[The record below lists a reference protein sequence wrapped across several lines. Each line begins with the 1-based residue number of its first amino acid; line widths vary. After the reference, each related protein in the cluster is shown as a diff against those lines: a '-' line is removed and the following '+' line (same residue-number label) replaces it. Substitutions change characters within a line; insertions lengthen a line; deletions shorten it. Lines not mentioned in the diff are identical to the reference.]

1 MFNTVFIFER
11 IANLRLG
18 NLLCLVFHRRS
29 LESKESL
36 KSATISIRTNIVRS
50 FLTTLAIIIGTAAV
64 IAVIGIGSSANKALD
79 AQIDDFGPR
88 TLVVSP
94 GQNRRGT
101 VTKGLIPLD
110 IKDSQAL
117 EKNNDHQWMVSP
129 YITRNRQIKF
139 NNANINERIRANLP
153 IHFKVRGYEIEY
165 GRIFTEDENLGRKKV
180 VVLGSDVPKEL
191 KTTATKILNKEVLI
205 AGNSYKVIGVLTEE
219 GSTGWQNPD
228 DELYVPLLTGS
239 QRLFGTKNLDSLNI
253 AIEKDANVDEVMM
266 TIERI
271 LRSQHDIGPGE
282 DNDFRINDYSQYS
295 DLRKQA
301 TGIFTALI
309 AGIAG
314 ISLVVGGIGVM
325 NIMLVSVTER
335 TREIGLRKALGA
347 TYKAIMLQF
356 IIEAVLLCVIGGTVG
371 VILGTSIL
379 YLFASFNE
387 WPFAMPISAI
397 VGSITFSA
405 MVGLFFGIW
414 PARKAANLDPATS
427 LRYE

>member
-1 MFNTVFIFER
+1 M
-11 IANLRLG
+11 
-18 NLLCLVFHRRS
+18 LVR
-29 LESKESL
+29 ESL

-50 FLTTLAIIIGTAAV
+50 FLTALAIIIGTAAV
-64 IAVIGIGSSANKALD
+64 IAVIGIGSSANKALE

-94 GQNRRGT
+94 GQNRRGA

-110 IKDSQAL
+110 IKDAEAL
-117 EKNNDHQWMVSP
+117 QKNNDHNWMVSP
-129 YITRNRQIKF
+129 YIARNRQVKF

-153 IHFKVRGYEIEY
+153 IHFKVRGYDIEY
-165 GRIFTEDENLGRKKV
+165 GRIFTEEENLGRKKV

-191 KTTATKILNKEVLI
+191 KTSPNGILNKEVLI
-205 AGNSYKVIGVLTEE
+205 AGNSYKVVGILEEE

-239 QRLFGTKNLDSLNI
+239 QRLFGTKNLDSLNV
-253 AIEKDANVDEVMM
+253 AIEKTANVDEVMM

-295 DLRKQA
+295 DLRRQA

-356 IIEAVLLCVIGGTVG
+356 IIEAVLLCVIGGVIG
-371 VILGTSIL
+371 VIMGTSIL

-387 WPFAMPISAI
+387 WPFAMPISAMI
-397 VGSITFSA
+397 GSITFSA

>member
-1 MFNTVFIFER
+1 M
-11 IANLRLG
+11 
-18 NLLCLVFHRRS
+18 LVR
-29 LESKESL
+29 ESL

-50 FLTTLAIIIGTAAV
+50 FLTALAIIIGTAAV
-64 IAVIGIGSSANKALD
+64 IAVIGIGSSANKALE

-94 GQNRRGT
+94 GQNRRGA

-110 IKDSQAL
+110 IKDAEAL
-117 EKNNDHQWMVSP
+117 QKNNDHNWMVSP
-129 YITRNRQIKF
+129 YIARNRQVKF

-153 IHFKVRGYEIEY
+153 IHFKVRGYDIEY
-165 GRIFTEDENLGRKKV
+165 GRIFTEEENLGRKKV

-191 KTTATKILNKEVLI
+191 KTSPNRILNKEVLI
-205 AGNSYKVIGVLTEE
+205 AGNSYKVIGILEEE

-239 QRLFGTKNLDSLNI
+239 QRLFGTKNLDSLNV
-253 AIEKDANVDEVMM
+253 AIEKTANVDEIMM

-295 DLRKQA
+295 DLRRQA

-356 IIEAVLLCVIGGTVG
+356 IIEAVLLCVIGGVIG
-371 VILGTSIL
+371 VIMGTSIL

-387 WPFAMPISAI
+387 WPFAMPISAMI
-397 VGSITFSA
+397 GSITFSA

>member
-1 MFNTVFIFER
+1 MLI
-11 IANLRLG
+11 
-18 NLLCLVFHRRS
+18 
-29 LESKESL
+29 KESL

-50 FLTTLAIIIGTAAV
+50 FLTALAIIIGTAAV
-64 IAVIGIGSSANKALD
+64 IAVIGIGSSANKALE

-94 GQNRRGT
+94 GQNRRGA

-110 IKDSQAL
+110 IKDAEAL
-117 EKNNDHQWMVSP
+117 QKNNDHNWLVSP
-129 YITRNRQIKF
+129 FIARNKQVKF

-153 IHFKVRGYEIEY
+153 IHFKVRGYDIEY
-165 GRIFTEDENLGRKKV
+165 GRIFTEEENLGRKKV

-191 KTTATKILNKEVLI
+191 KTSPSRILNKEVLI
-205 AGNSYKVIGVLTEE
+205 AGNSYKVVGILEEE

-239 QRLFGTKNLDSLNI
+239 QRLFGTKNLDSLNV
-253 AIEKDANVDEVMM
+253 AI
-266 TIERI
+266 
-271 LRSQHDIGPGE
+271 E
-282 DNDFRINDYSQYS
+282 DNDFRINYYSQYS
-295 DLRKQA
+295 DLRRQA

-356 IIEAVLLCVIGGTVG
+356 IIEAVLLCVIGGIIG
-371 VILGTSIL
+371 VIMGTSIL

-387 WPFAMPISAI
+387 WPFAMPVSAI
-397 VGSITFSA
+397 IGSISFSA